1 MKLRDIEG
9 LKIDDEDMEKFG
21 RFKWYKIV
29 NKRRKDGTPYQ
40 TYVVRRESMVNGIP
54 RRIVYLHREIT
65 QAKKGDVTDHIN
77 GDPLDNRKANLRLTT
92 HSGNHLNTPSAK
104 GVYQTRHG
112 KWRARVKLN
121 RKYIYLGTFGTFEE
135 ARVAYLAKKK
145 EITDVLWDE

>member
-21 RFKWYKIV
+21 RFQWYKIV

-40 TYVVRRESMVNGIP
+40 TYVRRESMVNGIP
-54 RRIVYLHREIT
+54 RRTVYLHREIT

-92 HSGNHLNTPSAK
+92 HSGNQFNTPSAK
-104 GVYQTRHG
+104 GVRLMPSG
-112 KWRARVKLN
+112 KWRARVMLN
-121 RKYIYLGTFGTFEE
+121 RKYIYIGNYSTYEE

-145 EITDVLWDE
+145 EITDEIYGL